1 MLQLIPHP
9 AHPPLRVGAIAA
21 RVLSLDA
28 NWCVLRWKVEGA
40 ADLVVPPFAGRART
54 DGLWQTTCFEL
65 FVAPVH
71 YLAQIP
77 DPAHAE
83 PVEACAPIP
92 AGPGSTVSRILRQ
105 AQDERLRQ
113 AQDERREGWGD
124 EGGATGYTEFN
135 FSPSERW
142 AAYDFNGYRTGMA
155 ERAVPRPPVIT
166 PRRGGDVLF
175 CDVAIPVVA
184 LPPLPWRYG
193 LTAVIEEAG
202 GVKSFW
208 AAVHAQDVPDFHDP
222 ACLSAT
228 LAAPD
233 AA

>member
-65 FVAPVH
+65 FVARV
-71 YLAQIP
+71 L
-77 DPAHAE
+77 
-83 PVEACAPIP
+83 
-92 AGPGSTVSRILRQ
+92 
-105 AQDERLRQ
+105 
-113 AQDERREGWGD
+113 EGRHVGEEGD
-124 EGGATGYTEFN
+124 GYAEFN

-142 AAYDFNGYRTGMA
+142 AAYDFNGYRTGMT

-175 CDVAIPVVA
+175 CDVAIPVA
-184 LPPLPWRYG
+184 GLPPLPWRYG
-193 LTAVIEEAG
+193 LTVVIEEAG

-208 AAVHAQDVPDFHDP
+208 AAVHGRDVPDFHDP

-228 LAAPD
+228 LAAPE

>member
-9 AHPPLRVGAIAA
+9 AHPPLRVSAIAA

-54 DGLWQTTCFEL
+54 DGLWETTCFEL
-65 FVAPVH
+65 FV
-71 YLAQIP
+71 
-77 DPAHAE
+77 
-83 PVEACAPIP
+83 VEKALPLK
-92 AGPGSTVSRILRQ
+92 G
-105 AQDERLRQ
+105 
-113 AQDERREGWGD
+113 EGWVGGGD
-124 EGGATGYTEFN
+124 AEVPRDRSDAGHPPPTPPLRGGASGACTEFN

-175 CDVAIPVVA
+175 CDVAIPAAA

-208 AAVHAQDVPDFHDP
+208 ASVHARDVPDFHDP